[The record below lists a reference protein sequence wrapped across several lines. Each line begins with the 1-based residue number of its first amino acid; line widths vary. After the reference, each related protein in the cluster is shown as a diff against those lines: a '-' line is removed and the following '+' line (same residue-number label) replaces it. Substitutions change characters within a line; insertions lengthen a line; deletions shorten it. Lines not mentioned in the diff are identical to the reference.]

1 MASKLDKRQLRSLSL
16 RVASTWLKVA
26 FSMDEFARLSMLEGF
41 AGERPGKWSG
51 KGRRGMGMAQ
61 ETYPQMHANWTSP
74 RDTGVYRA
82 AVGAVDKVLKS
93 SRVSGVDA
101 EEVLQE
107 LNSNAGTSSGPSYK
121 RIFYTVGQTNAKHGK
136 DKDLATGRLAPNDS
150 LIGGT
155 LTKFLKQKAL
165 NAIKLKHEQMETPFA
180 MQPGE
185 GQYDPFRGHGT
196 VELTDEDTK
205 RLLIMAM
212 RSNTSIGRTV
222 RNYIDGMID
231 QEWRNPTESEI
242 VRMFM
247 AKMMDPRWSSPP
259 KEWRQKKGDP
269 RSGADAWFAAA
280 VKKIGGE
287 IAKELDVRRQDVSKA
302 LGGGATRVL
311 KFMEKVGEKSNI
323 DALLEKFADEIE
335 YLAAGPGLNISA
347 DHHEGPAV
355 PALTEKQTPVN
366 PTNVL
371 KMWLD
376 KNRAPEKDRA
386 PDHAEQHSIDVHDG
400 NPVAGCGCDEDEMA
414 SRVAALWLEKNR

>member
-1 MASKLDKRQLRSLSL
+1 MASQLDKRQLRTLSL

-41 AGERPGKWSG
+41 AGENPGKWSG

-61 ETYPQMHANWTSP
+61 EKYPQMHPNWTSP

-82 AVGAVDKVLKS
+82 AIGAVDKVLKS

-107 LNSNAGTSSGPSYK
+107 LNTNAGSSSGPSYK
-121 RIFYTVGQTNAKHGK
+121 RIFYTVGQSNAKHGK
-136 DKDLATGRLAPNDS
+136 DKDLAAGKLAPNDS

-155 LTKFLKQKAL
+155 LTKFLRQKAL
-165 NAIKLKHEQMETPFA
+165 NAIQMKHEQMETSFA

-185 GQYDPFRGHGT
+185 GQYDPFRGHGSA
-196 VELTDEDTK
+196 ELTEEDTK

-212 RSNTSIGRTV
+212 RSNSSIGRTV
-222 RNYIDGMID
+222 RGFIDGMID
-231 QEWRNPTESEI
+231 QEWRTPKDAEI
-242 VRMFM
+242 VREFM
-247 AKMMDPRWSSPP
+247 VKIMDPRWSSPP

-287 IAKELDVRRQDVSKA
+287 IAKELDVRRQDVSKV
-302 LGGGATRVL
+302 LGGGASRVL
-311 KFMEKVGEKSNI
+311 LFMERVGKKANI

-335 YLAAGPGLNISA
+335 YLAAGPGLNISGN
-347 DHHEGPAV
+347 HHKEVEGI

-366 PTNVL
+366 PTKVL
-371 KMWLD
+371 QMWLE
-376 KNRAPEKDRA
+376 KNKQEAASEEPTNENNNL
-386 PDHAEQHSIDVHDG
+386 I
-400 NPVAGCGCDEDEMA
+400 GCGCDDDEMA
-414 SRVAALWLEKNR
+414 GRVAALWLEKTR